1 MLALDEP
8 RDDMHTLHM
17 TYRPKKVY
25 RFAMVMS
32 ESERK
37 DLRLLCEKTDS
48 NASDVMRAL
57 LKQAAKRAELF
68 KVSRDV

>member
-1 MLALDEP
+1 
-8 RDDMHTLHM
+8 M